1 MARPLDQSISKTA
14 ALVGCSRSAVVS
26 IYQKWSKEGTVV
38 NRQQGHGWPRLID
51 DRARISNRAH
61 REKKGEDMSV
71 TVKAYLL
78 GKEDCHKEI
87 RRFAV
92 DQDVSTSF
100 EYLSRKVM
108 DVFSNLRNVA
118 FQMYYRDE
126 DEDMI
131 AFSSDDE
138 LMMGLTMVKDS
149 TFRIFIKEKK
159 EHKRDFPH
167 HVDQGFPFHPPPGPH
182 HMGPPGHH
190 PMGPPPPH
198 HQPLVHLGVTC
209 DGCEGQV
216 AGTRFKCTVCP
227 NYDLCSTCQAKGLH
241 KEHALLPIFHP
252 FSNMYEWLPRGKL
265 WRKMRHCMW
274 AGAQAQA
281 QAQTQAQAQNQA
293 QPGPSGCQPSSQQA
307 NSQEQQAQFGPSC
320 AQANMEYLKN
330 IGEGVAAL
338 LSPLG
343 IDVDIDVEHEGE
355 KAKVTPTPTVS
366 SGPPSGQSDGSSGGL
381 SKGADGG
388 PSSVG
393 STSGGAKNVLLDQ
406 KDQSNDEEWTHLSS
420 KEVDP
425 STGELQSLRMEVDGA
440 NENPAPLSHSS
451 NLNQGPSG
459 LREAALYPHL
469 PQDADPR
476 LVESLSQMLSMG
488 FTDEGGWLTRLLHTK
503 DYDIGA
509 ALDTIQYAK
518 APGQQK

>member
-1 MARPLDQSISKTA
+1 
-14 ALVGCSRSAVVS
+14 
-26 IYQKWSKEGTVV
+26 
-38 NRQQGHGWPRLID
+38 
-51 DRARISNRAH
+51 
-61 REKKGEDMSV
+61 MSV

-78 GKEDCHKEI
+78 GKEECHKEI

-100 EYLSRKVM
+100 EYLSRKVI
-108 DVFSNLRNVA
+108 DVFANLRNVS

-126 DEDMI
+126 DGDMI
-131 AFSSDDE
+131 AFSSDEE
-138 LMMGLTMVKDS
+138 LMMGLTMVKDD
-149 TFRIFIKEKK
+149 TFRIFIKEKR
-159 EHKRDFPH
+159 EHKRDLPH
-167 HVDQGFPFHPPPGPH
+167 MDQGCTFPPPPGPH
-182 HMGPPGHH
+182 HMYPPGFP
-190 PMGPPPPH
+190 PMGLPPH
-198 HQPLVHLGVTC
+198 HQLMVHPGVTC

-252 FSNMYEWLPRGKL
+252 MANMNEWFPRGKF

-274 AGAQAQA
+274 AGAQAQN
-281 QAQTQAQAQNQA
+281 QAQNQA
-293 QPGPSGCQPSSQQA
+293 QPGSSNCQPSSQQA
-307 NSQEQQAQFGPSC
+307 NSQEGASSTQT
-320 AQANMEYLKN
+320 NMEYLKN

-343 IDVDIDVEHEGE
+343 IDVDIDVEHEGK
-355 KAKVTPTPTVS
+355 KAKVTPPPSAS
-366 SGPPSGQSDGSSGGL
+366 SGPPSGRSDGSSGGL
-381 SKGADGG
+381 SKGADGS

-393 STSGGAKNVLLDQ
+393 STNGGPKDQ

-425 STGELQSLRMEVDGA
+425 STGELQSLRMEVDGG
-440 NENPAPLSHSS
+440 NDNPAPLDHGSTI
-451 NLNQGPSG
+451 NPGPSG

-503 DYDIGA
+503 NYDIGA

-518 APGQQK
+518 PPGQQK

>member
-1 MARPLDQSISKTA
+1 
-14 ALVGCSRSAVVS
+14 
-26 IYQKWSKEGTVV
+26 
-38 NRQQGHGWPRLID
+38 
-51 DRARISNRAH
+51 
-61 REKKGEDMSV
+61 MSM

-87 RRFAV
+87 RRFAI

-100 EYLSRKVM
+100 EYLSRKVV
-108 DVFSNLRNVA
+108 DVFANLRHVA
-118 FQMYYRDE
+118 LQMYYRDE
-126 DEDMI
+126 DGDMI

-138 LMMGLTMVKDS
+138 LMMGLTMVKDD

-167 HVDQGFPFHPPPGPH
+167 NVDQCFTLPTPPGPH
-182 HMGPPGHH
+182 HMGPPGYP
-190 PMGPPPPH
+190 PMGPPPH
-198 HQPLVHLGVTC
+198 SQPMVHVGVTC

-252 FSNMYEWLPRGKL
+252 MCNMFEWLPRGKF

-281 QAQTQAQAQNQA
+281 QAQIHSQAQNQA
-293 QPGPSGCQPSSQQA
+293 QPGPSSCPSTSQQA
-307 NSQEQQAQFGPSC
+307 NAQEDQAQNGTPT
-320 AQANMEYLKN
+320 AQDNMEYLKN

-343 IDVDIDVEHEGE
+343 IDVDIDVEHEGK
-355 KAKVTPTPTVS
+355 KAKVTPTPSAS
-366 SGPPSGQSDGSSGGL
+366 SGPPSGCSSGGL

-388 PSSVG
+388 PSSDG
-393 STSGGAKNVLLDQ
+393 STSGGANEQ
-406 KDQSNDEEWTHLSS
+406 NIQSNDEEWTHLSS

-425 STGELQSLRMEVDGA
+425 STGELQSLRMEVDGG
-440 NENPAPLSHSS
+440 NDNPAQVNQSAT
-451 NLNQGPSG
+451 LNQGPSG

-488 FTDEGGWLTRLLHTK
+488 FTDEGGWLTRLLHAK
-503 DYDIGA
+503 NYDIGA

-518 APGQQK
+518 PPDQRK